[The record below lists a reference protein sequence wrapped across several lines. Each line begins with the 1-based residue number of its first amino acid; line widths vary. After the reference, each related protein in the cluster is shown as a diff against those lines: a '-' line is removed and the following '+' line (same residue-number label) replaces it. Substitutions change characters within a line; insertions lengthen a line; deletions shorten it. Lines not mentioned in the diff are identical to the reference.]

1 VVLRLDE
8 LVKLLGQL
16 RLLDATERGE
26 GESVLGNGLVVIVL
40 AAGRL
45 GSADPEDEV
54 VSVFVDVAVVAGGIV
69 GGDTHN
75 EDMFAD
81 VEG

>member
-1 VVLRLDE
+1 
-8 LVKLLGQL
+8 
-16 RLLDATERGE
+16 
-26 GESVLGNGLVVIVL
+26 
-40 AAGRL
+40 L